1 MLATSPSA
9 VFHCAQLL
17 SFEHKLHAPHKR
29 DASLSTALVLNL
41 RRGAKEFYSFVPLPS
56 PLSLILVLFLS
67 IDTVTHVFS

>member
-1 MLATSPSA
+1 MLAISPSA

-17 SFEHKLHAPHKR
+17 SFEHKLHKR
-29 DASLSTALVLNL
+29 DASLSAALVLYL